1 MFGFLKKII
10 GQDSR
15 KYAAQKKILES
26 GDPVKLRELA
36 QSRDTHPEILY
47 FLARNGDAT
56 TRNAVAL
63 NPATPIQAA
72 SLLANDESADVRL
85 VLAAR
90 IVELLPDLSPDRHGQ
105 LYAYAVQALGMLAQ
119 DEVFRVR
126 KALSTALRDY
136 AKAPPSVVSQL
147 ARDVEREIAEP
158 ILRFCVALK
167 DEDLLD
173 ILSRHPEKWAIA
185 AIAGRPQVSEEVSEA
200 VIETGDEEAA
210 QVLLGNMGA
219 KLSPQSLQGIIDR
232 ARSHPEWHRPLALRM
247 ELSVEAA
254 RQLTGFVSQAIL
266 DVLKKRGDFD
276 AATRQ
281 GILAIVQRRMEYQ
294 QEGEDPAARF
304 ERYARAGKLT
314 PDVILDALSWQEQDF
329 VILVLAHLGNIPVST
344 ARRMLTSGSAKSIVA
359 LCWRAKLPVRL
370 TVEVQRLGGKLQP
383 RDLLYPKGGTDYP
396 MTPDELRW
404 QLEFWGI
411 RG

>member
-10 GQDSR
+10 GQDR
-15 KYAAQKKILES
+15 RRYAQQKKLLES
-26 GDPVKLRELA
+26 GDPAALKALA
-36 QSRDTHPEILY
+36 TGRDTHPEILY
-47 FLARNGDAT
+47 FLARNADAE

-72 SLLANDESADVRL
+72 ALLANDGNADVRL
-85 VLAAR
+85 VLAGR
-90 IVELLPDLSPDRHGQ
+90 IVELLPGLSADRHGQ

-158 ILRFCVALK
+158 ILRFCIALK
-167 DEDLLD
+167 DEDLLE
-173 ILSRHPEKWAIA
+173 ILGRHPESWAVQAIA
-185 AIAGRPQVSEEVSEA
+185 QRPQVSEEVSEA
-200 VIETGDEEAA
+200 VIDAGDEEASEA
-210 QVLLGNMGA
+210 LLGNMGA
-219 KLSPQSLQGIIDR
+219 KLSPQALQKIIDR
-232 ARSHPEWHRPLALRM
+232 ARNRPEWHRPLAMRT
-247 ELSVEAA
+247 ELSVDAA
-254 RQLTGFVSQAIL
+254 RQMTGYVGNAIL
-266 DVLKKRGDFD
+266 EVLKKRGDFD

-294 QEGEDPAARF
+294 QEGEEPAARF
-304 ERYARAGKLT
+304 ERYAKAGKLT
-314 PDVILDALSWQEQDF
+314 PDVILDALSWQENDF
-329 VILVLAHLGNIPVST
+329 VVLALSHLGNISPAI

-359 LCWRAKLPVRL
+359 LCWRAGLPVRL
-370 TVEVQRLGGKLQP
+370 TVEVQRKGGKLQP
-383 RDLLYPKGGTDYP
+383 RDLLYPKGGTEYP
-396 MTPDELRW
+396 LTPDELRW

-411 RG
+411 RN

>member
-10 GQDSR
+10 GQDRR

-26 GDPVKLRELA
+26 GDPAKLRELA
-36 QSRDTHPEILY
+36 QARDTHPEILY
-47 FLARNGDAT
+47 FLARTGDAS

-63 NPATPIQAA
+63 NPSTPVQAA
-72 SLLANDESADVRL
+72 SLLANDESPDVRL

-126 KALSTALRDY
+126 KALSSALRDY
-136 AKAPPSVVSQL
+136 AKAPPAVVSQL

-158 ILRFCVALK
+158 ILRFCVALR
-167 DEDLLD
+167 DEDLLE
-173 ILSRHPEKWAIA
+173 ILSRHPEKWAVA
-185 AIAGRPQVSEEVSEA
+185 AIAARPQVSEEVSEA
-200 VIETGDEEAA
+200 VIDTGDEEAS

-219 KLSPQSLQGIIDR
+219 KLSPQSLQSIIDR
-232 ARSHPEWHRPLALRM
+232 ARHHPEWHRPLAMRT
-247 ELSVEAA
+247 ELSVENA
-254 RQLTGFVSQAIL
+254 RQLTGYVSQSIL

-294 QEGEDPAARF
+294 QEGEDPAVRF

-314 PDVILDALSWQEQDF
+314 PEVILDALSWQEQDF
-329 VILVLAHLGNIPVST
+329 VILALAHLGNIPVTT